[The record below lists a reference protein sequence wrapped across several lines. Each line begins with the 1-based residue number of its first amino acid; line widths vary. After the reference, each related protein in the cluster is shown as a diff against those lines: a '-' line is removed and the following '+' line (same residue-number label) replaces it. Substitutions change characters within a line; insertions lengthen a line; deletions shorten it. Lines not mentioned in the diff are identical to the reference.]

1 MLRFFCVPFEL
12 KIRPKQQLSTPRGK
26 NSHIVRCIY
35 IEENFNFVLLKF
47 KRGLPRH
54 ANSVCIKKYEW
65 ESDDAWGRER
75 ESAMYFRK
83 MNVCCSCRYDCLHK
97 KILIFSLSVNKINK
111 SFLSITDDSLV
122 QPIHPSIH
130 PFSLIHLFIIIFIH
144 LHHIFCPCFCVSI
157 FEWYR
162 IEFNLVF
169 KGWTFLEIFFN
180 A

>member
-35 IEENFNFVLLKF
+35 WGKFQFRVIEIQ
-47 KRGLPRH
+47 KRIAKACEFGVYQKIR
-54 ANSVCIKKYEW
+54 VREW
-65 ESDDAWGRER
+65 WCSRERER

-122 QPIHPSIH
+122 QPIHPSILTYSLVHHHFH
-130 PFSLIHLFIIIFIH
+130 PLTS
-144 LHHIFCPCFCVSI
+144 
-157 FEWYR
+157 Y
-162 IEFNLVF
+162 
-169 KGWTFLEIFFN
+169 FFALAFVYLYLN
-180 A
+180 GTA